1 MGNMEGSLF
10 GLDSYVQIRAC
21 GTYRGRS
28 QLLAPF
34 ADESRVALHV
44 VGMLLTVA
52 APVIEARSVNFFLM
66 LINSA
71 EIIRVLS
78 APLLI
83 GLALLLLATIR
94 PTTGLLPLFEP
105 RMGTKPAT
113 TERTSPPREHVF
125 LLKRTSLG
133 AQTEEAGKK
142 QKRKATETELSE
154 KERESKVGRTIQ
166 RGLKRAK
173 LCRLKID

>member
-1 MGNMEGSLF
+1 MGNTERSFF

-28 QLLAPF
+28 QPLAPF

-52 APVIEARSVNFFLM
+52 APVVEARSVDFFLM
-66 LINSA
+66 LISSA
-71 EIIRVLS
+71 EIIRVLG

-83 GLALLLLATIR
+83 GFALLLLATIR
-94 PTTGLLPLFEP
+94 PTTGLLPSFEP
-105 RMGTKPAT
+105 RVGTKPAT

-125 LLKRTSLG
+125 LLSEHL
-133 AQTEEAGKK
+133 EEDKPRR
-142 QKRKATETELSE
+142 QEEKRKKAKGTTETELSG
-154 KERESKVGRTIQ
+154 KERESEVGRTRWIQ
-166 RGLKRAK
+166 KSQTMST
-173 LCRLKID
+173 

>member
-1 MGNMEGSLF
+1 MGNTERSFF

-28 QLLAPF
+28 QPLAPF

-52 APVIEARSVNFFLM
+52 APVVEAR
-66 LINSA
+66 SA
-71 EIIRVLS
+71 EIIRVLG

-83 GLALLLLATIR
+83 GFALLLLATIR

-105 RMGTKPAT
+105 RVGTKPAT
-113 TERTSPPREHVF
+113 TERTSPREHVF
-125 LLKRTSLG
+125 LLSEHLEEHKPRRQEEKKGKSKRERL
-133 AQTEEAGKK
+133 
-142 QKRKATETELSE
+142 QKLN
-154 KERESKVGRTIQ
+154 
-166 RGLKRAK
+166 
-173 LCRLKID
+173 